1 MNRLENNK
9 VLTIAYLNVH
19 GQSKMTESKEAQIED
34 FIKFNKVDI
43 AHLQEVEISD
53 LSFSKCNFISSSFD
67 IYPNNAR
74 NKYGTAS
81 LTKSIFQIENVRC
94 DTMGRAIFFDIG
106 NLTFGNLYAHSGTDS
121 ASKTDRERFFSEI
134 VPQLLTNRRSRGC
147 IGGDLNCIISKEDAT
162 TNQESKMS
170 NCLKRVTKVFDMQ
183 DSFRSIHP
191 KERAF
196 SRYYNDSR
204 GVGATRIDRQYH
216 FERCGSI

>member
-134 VPQLLTNRRSRGC
+134 VPQLLTNRRS
-147 IGGDLNCIISKEDAT
+147 
-162 TNQESKMS
+162 
-170 NCLKRVTKVFDMQ
+170 
-183 DSFRSIHP
+183 
-191 KERAF
+191 
-196 SRYYNDSR
+196 
-204 GVGATRIDRQYH
+204 
-216 FERCGSI
+216 